1 MKSVNS
7 FIKALSENYY
17 SEFLTDAIAEEID
30 FHRYFLPV
38 NYQSHY
44 YYELRIN
51 EIHLKRRE
59 IINNVKKLYQNALSQ
74 IYIELS
80 SQDPENFDAFLI
92 FNIEAV
98 KLQLKIIKA
107 DFYVD
112 SKQSRY
118 YSIVDD
124 NPETQYLQTIYQE
137 KTNDNEF
144 ELDDKIYELINNSDF
159 KKVESLYYPFALYY
173 RSKTLSFLPFS
184 LFHIGYKFVLELIK
198 IQRIVNDLK
207 EEKAVN
213 PKINWIG
220 KKTHIGYILGTLAL
234 NGFID
239 APKNKNG
246 EINYTAYAKLIKQ
259 NFNAEISEESLRKYL
274 NPEDDKFEENRKSF
288 EKAKFNMPNIIE
300 VS

>member
-1 MKSVNS
+1 MKNVNS
-7 FIKALSENYY
+7 FIKLLGENYY
-17 SEFLTDAIAEEID
+17 LSLIIDANTESID
-30 FHRYFLPV
+30 FAKYHLPV
-38 NYQSHY
+38 KYQNYYH
-44 YYELRIN
+44 YELKIN
-51 EIHLKRRE
+51 EIHLQRRE
-59 IINNVKKLYQNALSQ
+59 IINKVKSKFQDALSE
-74 IYIELS
+74 IYINLS

-112 SKQSRY
+112 NIQSRY

-124 NPETQYLQTIYQE
+124 NPETQDLQTIYQE

-144 ELDDKIYELINNSDF
+144 EVDDKIYELINNSDF
-159 KKVESLYYPFALYY
+159 KKVESLYCPTALYY

-207 EEKAVN
+207 EEKQVN
-213 PKINWIG
+213 PRIKWSG
-220 KKTHIGYILGTLAL
+220 KKTHIGYILGNLAL

-246 EINYTAYAKLIKQ
+246 EINFTAYAKLIKQ
-259 NFNAEISEESLRKYL
+259 NFEVEVDQDTLRKYL
-274 NPEDDKFEENRKSF
+274 NPEDDKYEENKKSF
-288 EKAKFNMPNIIE
+288 DKAKFNIPNIIE

>member
-1 MKSVNS
+1 MKAVNS
-7 FIKALSENYY
+7 FIKSLGVNYY
-17 SEFLTDAIAEEID
+17 LDFIINPNSEEVYNSD
-30 FHRYFLPV
+30 YNLPV
-38 NYQSHY
+38 YYQNKF
-44 YYELRIN
+44 YYELSRN

-59 IINNVKKLYQNALSQ
+59 IINEVKNLYENALSE
-74 IYIELS
+74 IYINLS
-80 SQDPENFDAFLI
+80 SQDPENFDSFLV

-98 KLQLKIIKA
+98 KLKLKILKA
-107 DFYVD
+107 DYYIE

-118 YSIVDD
+118 YSII
-124 NPETQYLQTIYQE
+124 ETYSEI
-137 KTNDNEF
+137 NELEF
-144 ELDDKIYELINNSDF
+144 SDF
-159 KKVESLYYPFALYY
+159 TNSNIESEIHDYFYRFSKNFKYSKVDSLDYIEFIFDRANI
-173 RSKTLSFLPFS
+173 LSFLPFS
-184 LFHIGYKFVLELIK
+184 LFLIAHKFAVELMK
-198 IQRIVNDLK
+198 IQQIVQDLK

-274 NPEDDKFEENRKSF
+274 NPEDDKFEENKKSF